1 VFFFIWL
8 TLSKEM
14 PMDARRCKLSTTPSG
29 VRAMLPVELR
39 RPPEMEERTL
49 PKDERALM
57 LSSSISVSERSGVY
71 IAAGEDGRVVGGSKS
86 RARNSTKMVGKQRNF
101 NTIASAF
108 CDMTASRGV
117 ALSSR
122 GSANASDFLPQ
133 QKRAARPRWPRSSSS
148 ARAERLRMQSLAVL
162 CPCMPIPGSV
172 DKQPI
177 RDDTSDRDGEEGPP
191 SLALKA
197 KGWLGKLAAPI
208 TAMKDDYDKE
218 RAREAKLEELKAGA
232 TMVLQA
238 DGSTLKAGTMVKIA
252 VSSDGTMVTWT
263 ASGVSGVMAMSAIRE
278 VKPVMS
284 STFFSKPAPIP
295 KQFKLIADD
304 QIVSFEAKDDDVKA
318 QWMSTLEECAA
329 AAAEAKVGRKMMQQ
343 AKRRMGLD
351 ERKRE
356 AERRKAEVMKSVG
369 SGGMKHTAAA
379 MMSRA

>member
-1 VFFFIWL
+1 
-8 TLSKEM
+8 
-14 PMDARRCKLSTTPSG
+14 
-29 VRAMLPVELR
+29 
-39 RPPEMEERTL
+39 
-49 PKDERALM
+49 
-57 LSSSISVSERSGVY
+57 
-71 IAAGEDGRVVGGSKS
+71 
-86 RARNSTKMVGKQRNF
+86 
-101 NTIASAF
+101 
-108 CDMTASRGV
+108 
-117 ALSSR
+117 
-122 GSANASDFLPQ
+122 
-133 QKRAARPRWPRSSSS
+133 
-148 ARAERLRMQSLAVL
+148 MQSLAVL

-218 RAREAKLEELKAGA
+218 RAREAKLEELKAG
-232 TMVLQA
+232 T
-238 DGSTLKAGTMVKIA
+238 TVKIA

-351 ERKRE
+351 ERKRD

-369 SGGMKHTAAA
+369 TGGMKHTAAA

>member
-1 VFFFIWL
+1 
-8 TLSKEM
+8 
-14 PMDARRCKLSTTPSG
+14 
-29 VRAMLPVELR
+29 
-39 RPPEMEERTL
+39 
-49 PKDERALM
+49 
-57 LSSSISVSERSGVY
+57 
-71 IAAGEDGRVVGGSKS
+71 
-86 RARNSTKMVGKQRNF
+86 
-101 NTIASAF
+101 
-108 CDMTASRGV
+108 
-117 ALSSR
+117 
-122 GSANASDFLPQ
+122 
-133 QKRAARPRWPRSSSS
+133 
-148 ARAERLRMQSLAVL
+148 MQSLAVL

-177 RDDTSDRDGEEGPP
+177 RDDTSDRDGEEGSP

-351 ERKRE
+351 ETHFPLYLLLHRVTSYFCLRGCYGALLEHAHPLLLHLLVLRLKAHRLIFCDQLE
-356 AERRKAEVMKSVG
+356 LARDDRRLADE
-369 SGGMKHTAAA
+369 HDA
-379 MMSRA
+379 

>member
-1 VFFFIWL
+1 
-8 TLSKEM
+8 
-14 PMDARRCKLSTTPSG
+14 
-29 VRAMLPVELR
+29 
-39 RPPEMEERTL
+39 
-49 PKDERALM
+49 
-57 LSSSISVSERSGVY
+57 
-71 IAAGEDGRVVGGSKS
+71 
-86 RARNSTKMVGKQRNF
+86 
-101 NTIASAF
+101 
-108 CDMTASRGV
+108 
-117 ALSSR
+117 
-122 GSANASDFLPQ
+122 
-133 QKRAARPRWPRSSSS
+133 
-148 ARAERLRMQSLAVL
+148 MQSIAVL

-177 RDDTSDRDGEEGPP
+177 RDDTSDRDGEELPP
-191 SLALKA
+191 SLASKA

-238 DGSTLKAGTMVKIA
+238 DGSTLKAGTTVKIA

-351 ERKRE
+351 ERKRD

-369 SGGMKHTAAA
+369 TGGMKHTAAA